1 MAVDLPSA
9 TAAGELN
16 AKLALIRVQLAAHDL
31 GAVRLR
37 GSDWFA
43 WLTCGGS
50 SVVDSS
56 QESGAA
62 ELLVTA
68 DDVVVLV
75 NRIDARRIC
84 DEELPPDLRVIDLP
98 WAVPTARDDAVRSV
112 LAPGS
117 CVASD
122 RPAGDEL
129 ALPGELTTARLRLM
143 PLEVER
149 FRTLGSDAARAST
162 ATLTAA
168 RPTMTEACIA
178 ATAADE
184 LMRLGMW
191 PVVVLVGGARRL
203 PLYRHPTPRQDEP
216 IGDRAM
222 VVICARRHGL
232 VASLTRFVY
241 FRSRTEAERSAD
253 AAVADV
259 EAAAF
264 AASRPGATLG
274 DVYRQIAAAYVRAGF
289 AGAEADHHQGG
300 LAGYR
305 SREEIATPSS
315 LTRIGE
321 GAALAWN
328 PSLPGAKIEDT
339 VVVGAAGLEVLT
351 VDPDWPTIMVAGRAR
366 PDVLE
371 LS

>member
-37 GSDWFA
+37 GGDWFA

-129 ALPGELTTARLRLM
+129 ALPGELTTARLRLL
-143 PLEVER
+143 PPELER
-149 FRTLGSDAARAST
+149 YRALGADAARALT

-168 RPTMTEACIA
+168 RPDMSETLLA
-178 ATAADE
+178 AMAAGE
-184 LMRLGMW
+184 LMRQRMW
-191 PVVVLVGGARRL
+191 PMVVLVGGARRL
-203 PLYRHPTPRQDEP
+203 PIYRHPTPHLDEP

-222 VVICARRHGL
+222 VVVCARRHGL
-232 VASLTRFVY
+232 VASLTRLVY
-241 FRSRTEAERSAD
+241 FRPRTEAERRAD

-259 EAAAF
+259 EAAAL
-264 AASRPGATLG
+264 AGSRPGATLG
-274 DVYRQIAAAYVRAGF
+274 DVYRQIAAAYASCGF

-305 SREEIATPSS
+305 SRDEIAAPSS
-315 LTRIGE
+315 VTRIGE

-339 VVVGAAGLEVLT
+339 VVVGAAGVEVLT
-351 VDPDWPTIMVAGRAR
+351 VDPDWPTVVVAGRAR

-371 LS
+371 LN